1 MRDESLY
8 PLSEHALH
16 RTLRTPPS
24 QPLQAKKPASRFH
37 ALVLIGVA
45 AAFRAAVS
53 AHPTKPIVASELAE
67 AKYPAAFPP
76 QWLPVLLATASTSGL
91 PLPIEPYLPNPG
103 CAARYAVNESF
114 PRGNLDAAWGIEV
127 KSNNA
132 TIGFLVKSGVNASTS
147 CDQLAAIVIDE
158 ETNEEQII
166 GVSTLVENRGYQLA
180 WFGSEGEEIRFR
192 YWDGEAEE
200 EYFGLERFIM
210 KSGDAKKARKKCKKN
225 CDAKPNLCPACE
237 DNTIPGFGTSWCKMN
252 VGAAGFCT
260 DGDGKT
266 KCKKTCGLCR

>member
-103 CAARYAVNESF
+103 CEARYAVNQSF
-114 PRGNLDAAWGIEV
+114 DQRGPLNAAWNIEV
-127 KSNNA
+127 KSNDA
-132 TIGFLVKSGVNASTS
+132 TIGFLRKGRSARRTAMRSPTCAPRARTTPS
-147 CDQLAAIVIDE
+147 LA
-158 ETNEEQII
+158 
-166 GVSTLVENRGYQLA
+166 LA
-180 WFGSEGEEIRFR
+180 RFG
-192 YWDGEAEE
+192 
-200 EYFGLERFIM
+200 
-210 KSGDAKKARKKCKKN
+210 AR
-225 CDAKPNLCPACE
+225 
-237 DNTIPGFGTSWCKMN
+237 
-252 VGAAGFCT
+252 
-260 DGDGKT
+260 
-266 KCKKTCGLCR
+266 

>member
-1 MRDESLY
+1 
-8 PLSEHALH
+8 
-16 RTLRTPPS
+16 
-24 QPLQAKKPASRFH
+24 LQAKKPAWRFH
-37 ALVLIGVA
+37 ALDLIGVA
-45 AAFRAAVS
+45 AAVCAAVS

-103 CAARYAVNESF
+103 CTARYAVNESL
-114 PRGNLDAAWGIEV
+114 RSGDLAAAWSIEV

-147 CDQLAAIVIDE
+147 CDQLAAIVINE

-166 GVSTLVENRGYQLA
+166 GVSSLIENWGYSLG
-180 WFGSEGEEIRFR
+180 WFASEGEEIRFR

-210 KSGDAKKARKKCKKN
+210 TPGDT
-225 CDAKPNLCPACE
+225 NLLQG
-237 DNTIPGFGTSWCKMN
+237 NFS
-252 VGAAGFCT
+252 AGFRILDVQEVPPCKCQLCT
-260 DGDGKT
+260 HVPVEYSFRGVYPPRVRHLVSSSLGQTRDT
-266 KCKKTCGLCR
+266 ELN

>member
-67 AKYPAAFPP
+67 ANYPAAFPP

-114 PRGNLDAAWGIEV
+114 PRGNVDAAWGNPGSLSLYIY
-127 KSNNA
+127 N
-132 TIGFLVKSGVNASTS
+132 
-147 CDQLAAIVIDE
+147 LA
-158 ETNEEQII
+158 
-166 GVSTLVENRGYQLA
+166 RGMRDCLA
-180 WFGSEGEEIRFR
+180 W
-192 YWDGEAEE
+192 
-200 EYFGLERFIM
+200 
-210 KSGDAKKARKKCKKN
+210 
-225 CDAKPNLCPACE
+225 
-237 DNTIPGFGTSWCKMN
+237 
-252 VGAAGFCT
+252 
-260 DGDGKT
+260 
-266 KCKKTCGLCR
+266 GLCSRNDARWSSCVVTLRVL